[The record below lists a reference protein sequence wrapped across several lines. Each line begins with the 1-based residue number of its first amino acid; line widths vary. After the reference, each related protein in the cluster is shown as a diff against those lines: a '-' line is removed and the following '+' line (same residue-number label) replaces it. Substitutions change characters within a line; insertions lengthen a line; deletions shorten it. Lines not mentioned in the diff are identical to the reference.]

1 MDPKTTKIAVVAVIA
16 VIIVAAAAV
25 VLTSSSKSSSVDID
39 AALEVYG
46 NADGDYKIDKN
57 DLNIVKKV
65 NAGDDGYTLAK
76 YPLADANY
84 DGEVTDED
92 VELVQKILDKEECTV
107 YHVNY
112 KTTGKKDVRYESYV
126 VDTKW
131 PIVNS
136 IGNGAANALIL
147 YTILGIQDKIAAINY
162 SSGSPPDKTL
172 YPDFAKMESLGTST
186 MYLTASKVVEA
197 VAANPDI
204 TAVITADNKSYLAS
218 KTDGRIDEDG
228 LEAMNIDV
236 IRVKHAAVDPEE
248 YGSALLLLGF
258 LYQADSNAKDAA
270 AWIQKAYNDLD
281 KKISNAVQPKVAA
294 TSSKAALSTLFSDYA
309 DVAIQAGGKYTIPAD
324 TSSSLKIADNPWLL
338 EDEYQGEYIINIRT
352 GSGLGGSWYKA
363 EDPFDMTKLQD
374 VVEDFKDFKA
384 YQNHKVC
391 ITSGDIP
398 IVARVLYTAYFY
410 HPDLVSLDY
419 ADQIHQEFVDKFLG
433 GTYKVSGLHFA
444 YTFDEIMKG

>member
-16 VIIVAAAAV
+16 VIVIAAAAV
-25 VLTSSSKSSSVDID
+25 VISGSGKSSSVDID

-57 DLNIVKKV
+57 DLKIIEKINK
-65 NAGDDGYTLAK
+65 GEEGYTLAK

-84 DGEVTDED
+84 DGEVTDADEA
-92 VELVQKILDKEECTV
+92 LVQKILNKEACTV
-107 YHVNY
+107 YHINY
-112 KTTGKKDVRYESYV
+112 ITTGKTDVRYNSYV

-147 YTILGIQDKIAAINY
+147 YTILGIEDKIAAINY
-162 SSGSPPDKTL
+162 SSSSPPDSTL
-172 YPDFAKMESLGTST
+172 YPKFSEMESLGTST
-186 MYLTASKVVEA
+186 MYLTASKVTDTLA
-197 VAANPDI
+197 KNPDI
-204 TAVITADNKSYLAS
+204 TAVITADNKGYLTS

-258 LYQADSNAKDAA
+258 LYQAESNAKDAI
-270 AWIQKAYNDLD
+270 AWIQDAYDKLD
-281 KKISNAVQPKVAA
+281 AKIASEGKVRVVA
-294 TSSKAALSTLFSDYA
+294 TSSSGYVSTLYSDYA
-309 DVAIQAGGKYTIPAD
+309 DVAIQAGGEYTLPAT
-324 TSSSLKIADNPWLL
+324 TSASIKIADNAWLL
-338 EDEYQGEYIINIRT
+338 EDEYQGEYIIEMKT
-352 GSGLGGSWYKA
+352 GSGLKGSWYKA
-363 EDPFDMTKLQD
+363 DGIDMAKLQAAVD
-374 VVEDFKDFKA
+374 DFKDFKA

-391 ITSGDIP
+391 VTSGDIP

-410 HPDLVSLDY
+410 YPELVTMDY

-433 GTYKVSGLHFA
+433 GTYQVSGLHFA
-444 YTFDEIMKG
+444 YTFDEIMEA